1 MNVFKSSSSLS
12 FINKL
17 FSLSSQKHQPNPTY
31 TNDILFEV
39 NIKDNLY
46 FAYSDL
52 NNKDNE
58 KYWINYYKKIM
69 INKL

>member
-1 MNVFKSSSSLS
+1 MNIFKSLSVSSFITKLFTSSSYTRP
-12 FINKL
+12 
-17 FSLSSQKHQPNPTY
+17 PNPTY

-39 NIKDNLY
+39 HIKDNLY

-52 NNKDNE
+52 NNKENE